1 MSAKKESKKPPKDNL
16 VHFSI
21 DGRRVQAQPDWTI
34 LETARAHRLH
44 IPTLCFHPAI
54 HPWGSCR
61 LCVVETRLNDKVEV
75 TASCLTKPVAGL
87 EVLTHSSR
95 VMNVRRWVLEM
106 LLAECPASREIKELA
121 AQYGVTSTRFAIL
134 DPEEECLKCGRC
146 VAVCHEVVGV
156 QALTFGSRG
165 VAKKLETPYR
175 VPNNAC
181 IGCGC
186 CVSVCPTGALQ
197 ARLDTVRGD
206 LSRRTGHGFAH

>member
-1 MSAKKESKKPPKDNL
+1 MSSKKRKKDGL
-16 VHFSI
+16 IHFSI
-21 DGRRVQAQPDWTI
+21 DGRKVEAQPDWTI
-34 LETARAHRLH
+34 LETARAYRLH
-44 IPTLCFHPAI
+44 IPTLCFHPAVA
-54 HPWGSCR
+54 PWGSCR
-61 LCVVETRLNDKVEV
+61 LCVVELRYGKRGKIA
-75 TASCLTKPVAGL
+75 ASCLTRPVHEL
-87 EVLTHSSR
+87 EVFTNSER

-121 AQYGVTSTRFAIL
+121 ARYGVTATRFDIT
-134 DPEEECLKCGRC
+134 DPKEECLKCGLC
-146 VAVCHEVVGV
+146 VAVCKEVVGV

-165 VAKKLETPYR
+165 VAKQLETPYR
-175 VPNNAC
+175 LPNNAC